1 MTLKGLFGKNKFNVL
16 LKLGACLQHHFNI
29 LTNVQYYQVKV
40 ARDEKYIKA
49 LEVGLVKTIKRFD
62 VLTIGEEKKLLAYNF

>member
-1 MTLKGLFGKNKFNVL
+1 VPSTP
-16 LKLGACLQHHFNI
+16 FNI

-40 ARDEKYIKA
+40 ARDETYIKP

-62 VLTIGEEKKLLAYNF
+62 VLTIGEEKKLLAYDFLILF

>member
-1 MTLKGLFGKNKFNVL
+1 VTSKGLFWQKQVQCIVEIGEGAFNTP
-16 LKLGACLQHHFNI
+16 FNI

-40 ARDEKYIKA
+40 ARDETYKKA

-62 VLTIGEEKKLLAYNF
+62 VLTIGEEK